1 MGQKNELRR
10 LPFSHPIFPV
20 SAATI
25 TYAAAMNRT
34 GRLGSHHGWL
44 GLGGVAA
51 RSWRFVNL
59 LCLASG
65 LAHMFILA
73 RSFGKASRRARKLNQ
88 INPSPSNANGTV
100 K

>member
-1 MGQKNELRR
+1 MRRRWPEQGGLRR
-10 LPFSHPIFPV
+10 
-20 SAATI
+20 
-25 TYAAAMNRT
+25 N
-34 GRLGSHHGWL
+34 HGWL
-44 GLGGVAA
+44 ESGEVAS
-51 RSWRFVNL
+51 RSWRFVDR

-73 RSFGKASRRARKLNQ
+73 RSFGKASRMARKLNQ

>member
-1 MGQKNELRR
+1 MGQKIELRR
-10 LPFSHPIFPV
+10 ALDCHPIFPV
-20 SAATI
+20 SAATT
-25 TYAAAMNRT
+25 TYAAAMNST

-44 GLGGVAA
+44 ELGGVASRA
-51 RSWRFVNL
+51 WRFANR

-73 RSFGKASRRARKLNQ
+73 RSFGKAAKRARKLNQ